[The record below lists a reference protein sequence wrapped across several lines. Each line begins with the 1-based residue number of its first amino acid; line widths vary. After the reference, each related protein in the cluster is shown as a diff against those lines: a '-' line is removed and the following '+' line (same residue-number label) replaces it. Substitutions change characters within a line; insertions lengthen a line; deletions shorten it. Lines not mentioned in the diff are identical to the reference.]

1 MPKKSFFSSSFC
13 CIISFTQFTIVK
25 HFAMSKKAERA
36 KYFSNKS
43 DGYKFLSEQ
52 FTAFDDSN
60 GARGL
65 DPNTSDQN
73 SILGIYDKYA
83 IFSPYS
89 RSQFPAG
96 FRRCASKRAIGKFK
110 DRKRF
115 IGEDAKT
122 CKSSSTNIY
131 IFYSLLFLTFP
142 PFQRLPLQ
150 RNKRSL
156 HLTTTSTKR
165 KNVLLIYR
173 PAVLPSTAQP
183 ASTQSHPR
191 PASLHQK
198 FLSTKT
204 RTKKK
209 KKIQLTC
216 AKKEKKNC

>member
-1 MPKKSFFSSSFC
+1 MFWTLAPTAVVCFEIQIAKEATTATALKMPKKSFFSSSFC

-36 KYFSNKS
+36 KYFSHKS

-115 IGEDAKT
+115 IAEDAKT
-122 CKSSSTNIY
+122 CKSSTT
-131 IFYSLLFLTFP
+131 IFLFYLSNLKIKQFFLFVKVAIALLFS
-142 PFQRLPLQ
+142 
-150 RNKRSL
+150 N
-156 HLTTTSTKR
+156 
-165 KNVLLIYR
+165 
-173 PAVLPSTAQP
+173 
-183 ASTQSHPR
+183 
-191 PASLHQK
+191 
-198 FLSTKT
+198 
-204 RTKKK
+204 
-209 KKIQLTC
+209 
-216 AKKEKKNC
+216 